1 MTALPL
7 PLPALEPDELRRYG
21 RHLLLPE
28 VGVDGQR
35 KLKRSRV
42 LIIGAG
48 GLGSPLA
55 LYLAA
60 AGVGTLGLV
69 DFDTVELSNL
79 QRQVLHGTRD
89 VGRRKLDSARDRIAD
104 VNPLVKIES
113 HDTRLSAENA
123 LAIVGAYDLVVDGT
137 DNFATRYLV
146 NDACVLSGRPN
157 VYGSIFRFDG
167 QVSVFA
173 TADGP
178 CYRCVYPEPPPPGLV
193 PSCADGGVL
202 GVLPGLV
209 GTLQATEVLK
219 LLLGIGTPL
228 AGRLLLVD
236 ALHGGVR
243 TVRIRRD
250 PACPACG
257 TRQLTA
263 LVDYEA
269 FCGVSAAREPDAD
282 VPRITPHALAARL
295 SAGDDVQVLDVREPH
310 EWELAHLHG
319 ARLVPLMALGDA
331 LPTLDRERDLV
342 VHCKVGGRSAK
353 AVRLLR
359 DAGFTRVW
367 NLSGGIDRWRTDVDP
382 SLPAA

>member
-28 VGVDGQR
+28 VGIDGQR
-35 KLKRSRV
+35 KLKRARV

-60 AGVGTLGLV
+60 AGVGTIGLV

-104 VNPLVKIES
+104 VNPLVRIES

-123 LAIVGAYDLVVDGT
+123 LAIIGAYDLVVDGT

-173 TADGP
+173 TTDGP
-178 CYRCVYPEPPPPGLV
+178 CYRCVYPEPPPPGFV

-209 GTLQATEVLK
+209 GTLQATEALK

-257 TRQLTA
+257 TRQLTS

-269 FCGVSAAREPDAD
+269 FCGVSTAREPDAD
-282 VPRITPHALAARL
+282 VPRITPQALAARL

-310 EWELAHLHG
+310 EWELAHLTG

-331 LPTLDRERDLV
+331 LSTLPRDRDLV